1 MTVLSL
7 WVAEGEPN
15 VSLNLHDSDQDTV
28 SCHSLEKGSLFIQHR
43 WTGTTGVV
51 MSVS

>member
-7 WVAEGEPN
+7 WAAEGEGKAEPN

-28 SCHSLEKGSLFIQHR
+28 SCHSLEREVFSFNTDELAPQEL
-43 WTGTTGVV
+43 
-51 MSVS
+51 